1 MGFPC
6 TVMRL
11 ILVSAIFVIVP
22 FEHRDMLCAQ
32 TVRLTEETD
41 KQALLEFKSQV
52 SETSRVVLDSWNDS
66 LPLCMWTGIK
76 CGSKHRRV
84 TEVDL
89 GGLKLTGVLSP
100 FLGNLSFLRS
110 LNLADNFFRGAI
122 PIEVGNLF
130 RLQYLNMSSNL
141 LGGAIP
147 DVLSNC
153 SSLSSLDLSS
163 NNLEQGVPS
172 EFGSLSKLVLL
183 SLGRNNLTGKFHAS
197 LGNLTSLQMLDII
210 YNQMDGEIPGSIAR
224 LKQMVFFRIALNR
237 FTGVFPLPIYN
248 MSSLVFLSITGNSF
262 SGSLRP
268 DFGSLLPNLQILYMG
283 INNLTGSIPE
293 SLSNISNLQQLD
305 IPSNYLTGKIPL
317 SFGKLENL
325 LRLGLNNNSLGN
337 YSSGDLDFL
346 GAMANCTQLQYLNVA
361 MNKLGGQLPM
371 SIANLSTQLT
381 ELSLGMNF
389 ISGSIPHGIAN
400 LVRLQALDMGENLLT
415 GKLPPSFGQLSELRK
430 VLLYS
435 NQLSGEIPSS
445 LGNITWLTYLYLI
458 NNSFVGNIPSSLGRC
473 SYLLDLNL
481 GTNELNGSIPRELMQ
496 LPSLIILNVSFN
508 SLVGTLREDV
518 GDLKFLLGLDVSYNK
533 LSGQI
538 PRSLGN
544 CLSLEYLWLQGN
556 SFVGPIPDITRL
568 TGLRFL
574 DLSKNNLSG
583 PVPEYLA
590 NLSKLQNLNL
600 SMNNFEGAVPTEGI
614 FGNTSAMSIVGNVNL
629 CGGIPS
635 LQLRPCYVA
644 SSGKKHSSVRKIIA
658 ICVSA
663 GIASVL
669 LLSLSVFYIC
679 RHKQRMKN
687 VRGSNN
693 ENDQSL
699 SPVKSFYEKISYDE
713 LYKIT
718 GGFSSS
724 NLIGSGNFGAVYKG
738 SLGSKNKPVA
748 IKVLNLSK
756 RGAAKSFMA
765 ECEALG
771 AVRHRNLV
779 KLVTVCSS
787 VDFEGNG
794 FRALVYE
801 FMANGNLDTWLH
813 PEEEADGRSRALTF
827 FERLSIAIDVASA
840 LVYLHTYCH
849 FPIAHC
855 DLKPSNILLDEDLTA
870 HISDFGLAR
879 LLLKFDRESFHMKFS
894 STAVR
899 GTIGYAA
906 PEYGMGGHPSIVGDV
921 YSFGILL
928 LEMFTG
934 KRPTDELFVDGLTLH
949 GFTKSAL
956 QERRAVDVTDQS
968 IIIRGC
974 ADEVEMVECLFQ
986 LVYQV
991 GIRCSEE
998 SPVNRISMA
1007 EALSKLV
1014 SIRDTFIEDGK
1025 TLWVTKA
1032 SIFSP
1037 EL

>member
-1 MGFPC
+1 MGFPLS
-6 TVMRL
+6 VMRL
-11 ILVSAIFVIVP
+11 ILVSAFFLIVP
-22 FEHRDMLCAQ
+22 LEDIDMLCAQ
-32 TVRLTEETD
+32 TIRLTEETD

-66 LPLCMWTGIK
+66 LPLCMWTGVK

-84 TEVDL
+84 TGVDL
-89 GGLKLTGVLSP
+89 GGLKLTGVVSP

-110 LNLADNFFRGAI
+110 LNLADNFLRGAI
-122 PIEVGNLF
+122 PLEVGNLF
-130 RLQYLNMSSNL
+130 RLQYLNMSNNL

-147 DVLSNC
+147 VVLSNC

-163 NNLEQGVPS
+163 NHLEQGVPS

-183 SLGRNNLTGKFHAS
+183 SLGRNNLTGKFPTS
-197 LGNLTSLQMLDII
+197 FGNLTSLQMLDII

-224 LKQMVFFRIALNR
+224 LKQMLFFRIALNN
-237 FTGVFPLPIYN
+237 FT
-248 MSSLVFLSITGNSF
+248 VFLSITRNSF

-283 INNLTGSIPE
+283 INNFTGSIPE
-293 SLSNISNLQQLD
+293 SLSNISNLQHLD
-305 IPSNYLTGKIPL
+305 IPSNHLTGRIPL

-325 LRLGLNNNSLGN
+325 LRLGLNNNSLGT

-346 GAMANCTQLQYLNVA
+346 GAMTNCTQLQYLNVG

-371 SIANLSTQLT
+371 SITNLSTQLT
-381 ELSLGMNF
+381 ELSLGINF

-400 LVRLQALDMGENLLT
+400 LVRLQTLDLGENLLT
-415 GKLPPSFGQLSELRK
+415 GKLPPSLGELSELRK

-458 NNSFVGNIPSSLGRC
+458 NNSFVGSIPSSLGRC
-473 SYLLDLNL
+473 NHLLDLNL
-481 GTNELNGSIPRELMQ
+481 GTNKLNGSIPHELME

-508 SLVGTLREDV
+508 SLVGPLREDV
-518 GDLKFLLGLDVSYNK
+518 GNLKFLLGLDVSYNK

-538 PRSLGN
+538 PPTLGN

-556 SFVGPIPDITRL
+556 AFVGPIPDIRRTI
-568 TGLRFL
+568 
-574 DLSKNNLSG
+574 SG
-583 PVPEYLA
+583 PIPEYLA
-590 NLSKLQNLNL
+590 NFSKLQNLNL
-600 SMNNFEGAVPTEGI
+600 SMNNLEGAVPTEGI
-614 FGNTSAMSIVGNVNL
+614 FGNTSAMSIVGNINL

-635 LQLRPCYVA
+635 LQLEPC
-644 SSGKKHSSVRKIIA
+644 SEELPGRHSSVRKIVA

-663 GIASVL
+663 GVASL
-669 LLSLSVFYIC
+669 LLLCLSVFYIC
-679 RHKQRMKN
+679 RYKQRMKN

-693 ENDQSL
+693 ENDRSL
-699 SPVKSFYEKISYDE
+699 SPVKSAYEKISYDA

-738 SLGSKNKPVA
+738 FLGSKNKDVA

-756 RGAAKSFMA
+756 HGAAKSFMA

-771 AVRHRNLV
+771 GVRHRNLV

-801 FMANGNLDTWLH
+801 FMANGNLDMWLH
-813 PEEEADGRSRALTF
+813 PEEADGPSRTLSL
-827 FERLSIAIDVASA
+827 FEILNIAVDVASA

-849 FPIAHC
+849 SPIAHC

-870 HISDFGLAR
+870 HVSDFGLAR
-879 LLLKFDRESFHMKFS
+879 LLMKFDKESFHNKFS

-906 PEYGMGGHPSIVGDV
+906 PEYGMGGHPSMVGDV

-934 KRPTDELFVDGLTLH
+934 KRPTDKLFVDGLTLH
-949 GFTKSAL
+949 GFTKSAIL
-956 QERRAVDVTDQS
+956 QERRAVDITDQS
-968 IIIRGC
+968 VLCG
-974 ADEVEMVECLFQ
+974 ADEVEMVECLSQ

-991 GIRCSEE
+991 GVRCSEE
-998 SPVNRISMA
+998 SPVDRISMA
-1007 EALSKLV
+1007 EALRKLV
-1014 SIRDTFIEDGK
+1014 SVRDTFI
-1025 TLWVTKA
+1025 VA
-1032 SIFSP
+1032 VRPFR
-1037 EL
+1037 

>member
-1 MGFPC
+1 MSVENNLPTHGPWY
-6 TVMRL
+6 
-11 ILVSAIFVIVP
+11 
-22 FEHRDMLCAQ
+22 MLCAQ

-66 LPLCMWTGIK
+66 LPLCMWTGVR

-84 TEVDL
+84 TGVDL
-89 GGLKLTGVLSP
+89 GGLKLTGVVSP
-100 FLGNLSFLRS
+100 FVGNLSFLRS

-122 PIEVGNLF
+122 PLEVGNLF
-130 RLQYLNMSSNL
+130 RLQYFNMSNNL

-147 DVLSNC
+147 VVLSNC

-163 NNLEQGVPS
+163 NHLEQGVPS

-183 SLGRNNLTGKFHAS
+183 SLGRNNLTGKFPAS
-197 LGNLTSLQMLDII
+197 LRNLTSLQMLDII
-210 YNQMDGEIPGSIAR
+210 YNQMDGEIPGGIAS
-224 LKQMVFFRIALNR
+224 LKQMVFFRIALNK

-262 SGSLRP
+262 AGSLRP

-283 INNLTGSIPE
+283 INNFTGSIPE

-305 IPSNYLTGKIPL
+305 IPSNHLTGKIPL
-317 SFGKLENL
+317 SFGKLRNL
-325 LRLGLNNNSLGN
+325 LRLGLNNNSLGS

-346 GAMANCTQLQYLNVA
+346 GAMANCTQLQYLNVG

-381 ELSLGMNF
+381 ELSLGINF

-415 GKLPPSFGQLSELRK
+415 GKLPPSFGELSELRK

-458 NNSFVGNIPSSLGRC
+458 NNTFEGSIPSSLGRC

-481 GTNELNGSIPRELMQ
+481 GTNKLNGSIPHELME

-508 SLVGTLREDV
+508 SLVGPLREDV
-518 GDLKFLLGLDVSYNK
+518 GNLKFLLGLDVSYNK

-556 SFVGPIPDITRL
+556 SFVGSIPDMRRL

-583 PVPEYLA
+583 TIPKYLA
-590 NLSKLQNLNL
+590 NFSKLQNLNL
-600 SMNNFEGAVPTEGI
+600 SMNKFEGAVPTEGI
-614 FGNTSAMSIVGNVNL
+614 FGNTSAMSIVGNINL

-635 LQLRPCYVA
+635 LLLEPCSVELP
-644 SSGKKHSSVRKIIA
+644 GKHSSSVKKIIA
-658 ICVSA
+658 ICVSS
-663 GIASVL
+663 GIASLL

-679 RHKQRMKN
+679 RYKQRMKN
-687 VRGSNN
+687 VRGNNN
-693 ENDQSL
+693 ENDRSL

-738 SLGSKNKPVA
+738 FLGSKNKIVA

-771 AVRHRNLV
+771 CVRHRNLV

-787 VDFEGNG
+787 VDSEGNG

-801 FMANGNLDTWLH
+801 FMANGNLDMWLH
-813 PEEEADGRSRALTF
+813 PEESDGPSRRTLTLL
-827 FERLSIAIDVASA
+827 ERLNIAIDVASA
-840 LVYLHTYCH
+840 LVYLHTYSQ
-849 FPIAHC
+849 FPVAHC

-870 HISDFGLAR
+870 HVSDFGLAR

-956 QERRAVDVTDQS
+956 LQERRAVDITDQS
-968 IIIRGC
+968 VLCG
-974 ADEVEMVECLFQ
+974 AYDPVLGVEMVECLSQ
-986 LVYQV
+986 LVYKV
-991 GIRCSEE
+991 GVRCSEE

-1007 EALSKLV
+1007 EALRKLV
-1014 SIRDTFIEDGK
+1014 SVRDMLIEDGK
-1025 TLWVTKA
+1025 TL
-1032 SIFSP
+1032 
-1037 EL
+1037 

>member
-1 MGFPC
+1 
-6 TVMRL
+6 
-11 ILVSAIFVIVP
+11 
-22 FEHRDMLCAQ
+22 MLCAQ

>member
-1 MGFPC
+1 
-6 TVMRL
+6 MRL
-11 ILVSAIFVIVP
+11 ILVSAFFVTMP
-22 FEHRDMLCAQ
+22 FEDIDMLCAQ

-66 LPLCMWTGIK
+66 VPLCMWTGVK

-84 TEVDL
+84 TGVDL
-89 GGLKLTGVLSP
+89 GGLKLTGVVSP
-100 FLGNLSFLRS
+100 FVGNLSFLRS

-122 PIEVGNLF
+122 PLEVGNLF
-130 RLQYLNMSSNL
+130 RLQYLNMSNNL

-147 DVLSNC
+147 VVLSNC

-163 NNLEQGVPS
+163 NHLEHGVPS

-183 SLGRNNLTGKFHAS
+183 SLGRNNLTGKFPAS
-197 LGNLTSLQMLDII
+197 WGNLTSLQMLDII
-210 YNQMDGEIPGSIAR
+210 YNQMEGEIPGSIAS
-224 LKQMVFFRIALNR
+224 LKQMVFFRIALNN

-248 MSSLVFLSITGNSF
+248 MSSLVFLSITRNSF
-262 SGSLRP
+262 SGTLRP

-283 INNLTGSIPE
+283 INNFTGSIPE
-293 SLSNISNLQQLD
+293 SLSNISNLQHLD
-305 IPSNYLTGKIPL
+305 IPSNHLTGKIPL
-317 SFGKLENL
+317 SFGKLGNL

-346 GAMANCTQLQYLNVA
+346 GAMSNCTQLQYLNVA

-381 ELSLGMNF
+381 ELSLGINF
-389 ISGSIPHGIAN
+389 ISGSIPRGIAN
-400 LVRLQALDMGENLLT
+400 LVRLQTLDMGENLLT
-415 GKLPPSFGQLSELRK
+415 GKLPPSVGELSELRK

-458 NNSFVGNIPSSLGRC
+458 NNSFEGSIPSSLGRC

-481 GTNELNGSIPRELMQ
+481 GTNKLNGSIPHELME

-508 SLVGTLREDV
+508 SLVGPLREDV
-518 GDLKFLLGLDVSYNK
+518 GNLKFLLGLDVSYNK
-533 LSGQI
+533 LSGQL
-538 PRSLGN
+538 PRTLGD

-556 SFVGPIPDITRL
+556 AFVGPVPDIRRL

-583 PVPEYLA
+583 PIPEYLA
-590 NLSKLQNLNL
+590 NFSKLQNLNL
-600 SMNNFEGAVPTEGI
+600 SMNNFQGAVPTEGI
-614 FGNTSAMSIVGNVNL
+614 FGNTSAMSILGNINL

-635 LQLRPCYVA
+635 LQLEPCSVELPG
-644 SSGKKHSSVRKIIA
+644 SHSSAKKIIA

-663 GIASVL
+663 SIASL
-669 LLSLSVFYIC
+669 LLLCLSVFYVC
-679 RHKQRMKN
+679 QYKQRMKN
-687 VRGSNN
+687 VRGNNN
-693 ENDQSL
+693 ENNRSL
-699 SPVKSFYEKISYDE
+699 SPLKSVYEKISYDE

-718 GGFSSS
+718 GGFSTS

-738 SLGSKNKPVA
+738 FLGSKNKAVA

-756 RGAAKSFMA
+756 RGAAESFMA

-771 AVRHRNLV
+771 GVRHRNLV

-801 FMANGNLDTWLH
+801 FMANGNLDMWLH
-813 PEEEADGRSRALTF
+813 PEEEADGPSRTLTL
-827 FERLSIAIDVASA
+827 FERINIAIDVASA

-870 HISDFGLAR
+870 HVSDFGLAR
-879 LLLKFDRESFHMKFS
+879 LLLKFDKESFHIKFS

-934 KRPTDELFVDGLTLH
+934 KRPTNELFVDGLTLH

-956 QERRAVDVTDQS
+956 QERRALDITDQS
-968 IIIRGC
+968 ILCG
-974 ADEVEMVECLFQ
+974 ADNLVLGVEMVECLFQ

-991 GIRCSEE
+991 GIRCSED

-1014 SIRDTFIEDGK
+1014 SIRDTFIKDDK
-1025 TLWVTKA
+1025 TRKVTKA
-1032 SIFSP
+1032 IYSP

>member
-1 MGFPC
+1 MGF
-6 TVMRL
+6 TFKVMRL
-11 ILVSAIFVIVP
+11 ILVSAFLVIVP
-22 FEHRDMLCAQ
+22 FEDLDMLCAQ
-32 TVRLTEETD
+32 TIRLTEETD
-41 KQALLEFKSQV
+41 KQALLEFKAHV
-52 SETSRVVLDSWNDS
+52 SETNRVVLDSWNDS
-66 LPLCMWTGIK
+66 LPLCMWTGVK

-84 TEVDL
+84 TGVDL
-89 GGLKLTGVLSP
+89 GGLKLTGIVSP
-100 FLGNLSFLRS
+100 FIGNLSFLRS

-122 PIEVGNLF
+122 PFEVGNLF
-130 RLQYLNMSSNL
+130 RLQYLNMSNNF
-141 LGGAIP
+141 LGGALP
-147 DVLSNC
+147 VVLSNC

-163 NNLEQGVPS
+163 NHFEQGVPA

-183 SLGRNNLTGKFHAS
+183 SLGRNNLTGKFPAS

-224 LKQMVFFRIALNR
+224 LKQMVFFRIALNK

-283 INNLTGSIPE
+283 INNFTGSIPE

-305 IPSNYLTGKIPL
+305 IPSNHLNGKIPL
-317 SFGKLENL
+317 SFGRLRNL
-325 LRLGLNNNSLGN
+325 LRLGLNNNSLGS

-346 GAMANCTQLQYLNVA
+346 GAMANCTRLQYLNVG

-381 ELSLGMNF
+381 ELSLGINF

-415 GKLPPSFGQLSELRK
+415 GKLPPSFGELSELRK

-458 NNSFVGNIPSSLGRC
+458 NNTFEGSIPSSLGRC

-481 GTNELNGSIPRELMQ
+481 GTNKLNGSIPHELME

-508 SLVGTLREDV
+508 SLVGPLREDV
-518 GDLKFLLGLDVSYNK
+518 GNLKFLLGLDVSYNK

-538 PRSLGN
+538 PSSLGN

-556 SFVGPIPDITRL
+556 SFVGSIPDMRRL

-583 PVPEYLA
+583 TIPEYLA
-590 NLSKLQNLNL
+590 NFSKLQNLNL

-614 FGNTSAMSIVGNVNL
+614 FGNTSAMSIAGNINL

-635 LQLRPCYVA
+635 LLLEPCSVELPR
-644 SSGKKHSSVRKIIA
+644 KHSSSVKKIIA
-658 ICVSA
+658 ICVSS
-663 GIASVL
+663 GIASLL

-679 RHKQRMKN
+679 RYKQRTKN
-687 VRGSNN
+687 VRGNNN
-693 ENDQSL
+693 ENDRSL
-699 SPVKSFYEKISYDE
+699 SPVKSVYEKISYDE

-738 SLGSKNKPVA
+738 FLGSKNKIVA

-771 AVRHRNLV
+771 GVRHRNLV

-787 VDFEGNG
+787 VDSEGNG

-801 FMANGNLDTWLH
+801 FMANGNLDMWLH
-813 PEEEADGRSRALTF
+813 PEESDGPSRRALTLL
-827 FERLSIAIDVASA
+827 ERLNIAIDVASA

-849 FPIAHC
+849 SPIAHC

-870 HISDFGLAR
+870 HVSDFGLAR
-879 LLLKFDRESFHMKFS
+879 LLLKFDRESFHTKFS
-894 STAVR
+894 SAAVR

-934 KRPTDELFVDGLTLH
+934 KRPTNELFVDGLTLH
-949 GFTKSAL
+949 GFTKSAIL
-956 QERRAVDVTDQS
+956 QERRAVDITDQS
-968 IIIRGC
+968 ILCG
-974 ADEVEMVECLFQ
+974 ADDPVLGVEMVECLSQ

-991 GIRCSEE
+991 GVRCSEE
-998 SPVNRISMA
+998 SPVDRISMA
-1007 EALSKLV
+1007 EALRKLV
-1014 SIRDTFIEDGK
+1014 SVRDTFI
-1025 TLWVTKA
+1025 VA
-1032 SIFSP
+1032 VRPFR
-1037 EL
+1037 

>member
-1 MGFPC
+1 
-6 TVMRL
+6 
-11 ILVSAIFVIVP
+11 
-22 FEHRDMLCAQ
+22 
-32 TVRLTEETD
+32 
-41 KQALLEFKSQV
+41 
-52 SETSRVVLDSWNDS
+52 
-66 LPLCMWTGIK
+66 
-76 CGSKHRRV
+76 
-84 TEVDL
+84 
-89 GGLKLTGVLSP
+89 
-100 FLGNLSFLRS
+100 
-110 LNLADNFFRGAI
+110 
-122 PIEVGNLF
+122 
-130 RLQYLNMSSNL
+130 MSSNL